1 MRLRPAKRSIKMD
14 PIHPRDMRELNLVY
28 YCEQCSHFDH
38 GGKTCTIGYDAF
50 NHVKETQDKYYAM
63 SGRVAYCRFQE
74 ID

>member
-1 MRLRPAKRSIKMD
+1 
-14 PIHPRDMRELNLVY
+14 MRELNLVY